1 MCREFQQLKT
11 GIEFLCYN
19 STTKPRDFQLHDKYE
34 IFYMVSGACECFIK
48 DCLFSVDTENIV
60 VIPVQCIHK
69 SRSGGREYKVAAI
82 RFTDDFIDDEN
93 RCYFNNIFRKYIF
106 TPTDA
111 RLAGRIFSEIKSEWE
126 TLSGGVNDEISLR
139 LIKYYIN
146 ELVLCMARDERAV
159 RRKKR
164 QPMHP
169 CVDKII
175 RFVNENYNKT
185 VTLDD
190 AAAELGFT
198 RGYLSSVFIKNTGIK
213 FRDYLNNI
221 KIKHAKDM
229 LENTQKSIVEI
240 AADCGFNDG
249 NYFSTAFK
257 HAVGI
262 SPAKYRRLCAGE

>member
-1 MCREFQQLKT
+1 MRSECKQLKA
-11 GIEFLCYN
+11 GFEFLCYN
-19 STTKPRDFQLHDKYE
+19 SNVKPQGFNLHDKYE
-34 IFYMVSGACECFIK
+34 ICYMVGGSCECFIK
-48 DCLFSVDTENIV
+48 DRVFAAEQGNIV
-60 VIPVQCIHK
+60 VIPIQCIHK
-69 SRSGGREYKVAAI
+69 SREIGAEYEAVAV

-93 RCYFNNIFRKYIF
+93 RCYFNEVLRKYIL

-111 RLAGRIFSEIKSEWE
+111 RLAGRIFSGIKAEWE
-126 TLSGGVNDEISLR
+126 MLLGGGDNEVSLM

-146 ELVLCMARDERAV
+146 ELILHMARDKRAA
-159 RRKKR
+159 RRKKQ

-190 AAAELGFT
+190 AAAALGFT

-229 LENTQKSIVEI
+229 LENTKKPIVEI

-257 HAVGI
+257 HAVGMP
-262 SPAKYRRLCAGE
+262 PAQYRRMHEGG